1 MHWKCLEVLR
11 TKHAWLPGWTPELK
25 GKGPETRPS
34 APLKGKGP
42 WNMAH
47 ATWGQ
52 VGKMAVRTDGGGGP
66 GEPSQPR
73 LLPRSG
79 EPSAGP
85 CITMAGMDT
94 SLPLLLILHRVCRR
108 KCGHGR
114 RSSFPEPGA
123 FQCFINFDF
132 MVNNVSVI
140 SAHFLPG

>member
-1 MHWKCLEVLR
+1 MLR
-11 TKHAWLPGWTPELK
+11 SSESKHAWLPGGTPELK

-52 VGKMAVRTDGGGGP
+52 VGKMAVSTDREGGP
-66 GEPSQPR
+66 GAIPAPPP
-73 LLPRSG
+73 PRSS

-85 CITMAGMDT
+85 HTTVVGMET

-108 KCGHGR
+108 TCGHGKHF
-114 RSSFPEPGA
+114 SFPKPCA
-123 FQCFINFDF
+123 FQHFINFDF